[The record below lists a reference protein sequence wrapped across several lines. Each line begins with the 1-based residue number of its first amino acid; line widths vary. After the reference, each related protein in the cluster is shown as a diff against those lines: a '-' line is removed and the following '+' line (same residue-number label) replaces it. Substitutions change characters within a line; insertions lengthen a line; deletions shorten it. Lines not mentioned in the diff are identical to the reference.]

1 MRKVILQLY
10 ISSQGQVIYHQMQL
24 EIKQH
29 ILSPLT
35 YEFINS
41 LGKTASMIS
50 YLFLH
55 YFRTQLKREMVLFEL
70 KLGTFFVFLDT
81 VQSKNFLNFECYTSW
96 FFSQQFSSL
105 KQEFLLLS
113 RKRKPDQRDF
123 IFFCKLSGFFLYFGI
138 RLYAQEAQILFSKIA
153 KETVNT
159 KKCIESV

>member
-1 MRKVILQLY
+1 MRKVIVQLY

-123 IFFCKLSGFFLYFGI
+123 IFFLQIEWFFSLFWYQIICPRSPNPFFQNCKRNCQY
-138 RLYAQEAQILFSKIA
+138 QKMH
-153 KETVNT
+153 
-159 KKCIESV
+159 